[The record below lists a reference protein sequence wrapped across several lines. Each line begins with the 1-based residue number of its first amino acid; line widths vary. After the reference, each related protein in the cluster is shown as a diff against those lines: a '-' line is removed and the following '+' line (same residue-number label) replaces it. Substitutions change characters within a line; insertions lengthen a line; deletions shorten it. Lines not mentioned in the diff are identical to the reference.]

1 MFAHS
6 VKVLFAIVALAVAS
20 STALA
25 KPNASKWGRWLQ
37 RLVRERNG
45 GLPARSQGFCEMG
58 VLIFMASVFVLALPA
73 YGRPAEQ
80 ERGRPTAI
88 LVSPIHEAQVVR
100 GDDGK
105 DHVEYELLIINA
117 VEQPVTLTSLTVL
130 DPAGK
135 ELTRIEGP
143 VLVAATQTLLDKKP
157 LTEIPPSAAASVD
170 VDLIVPPGTAPERV
184 THRLDYRVPAGTS
197 TAVFVDPPVIDGPE
211 VAVNRRPATVIKPP
225 LKGNGWLATAACCTP
240 NLHRDLR
247 IVVDGR
253 RIETAETFAV
263 DWALLKGDRV
273 YEGKGTTNEQFYAY
287 GADVLA
293 VADATVVSV
302 QDGKPDATPNKAMT
316 PKTLSDF
323 GGNQIVLE
331 IAPNVFAAYGHLKPG
346 SLRVKVGDTVKV
358 GAPLAKIGNT
368 GPSLG
373 PHLHFGL
380 LNRPDIFT
388 GRSLPFV
395 IDSYTLA
402 GTVDIKASPGD
413 TLTVTPNSK
422 QVRSAYPLY
431 GSIQNFP

>member
-1 MFAHS
+1 MGI
-6 VKVLFAIVALAVAS
+6 VLA
-20 STALA
+20 
-25 KPNASKWGRWLQ
+25 
-37 RLVRERNG
+37 
-45 GLPARSQGFCEMG
+45 
-58 VLIFMASVFVLALPA
+58 LALPA
-73 YGRPAEQ
+73 FGRPVEQ

-88 LVSPIHEAQVVR
+88 LVSPIHDAQVVR

-105 DHVEYELLIINA
+105 DHVEYELLVVNA
-117 VEQPVTLTSLTVL
+117 VDQPVTLTSLTVL
-130 DPAGK
+130 DPAAK

-157 LTEIPPSAAASVD
+157 VTEIPASAAVSVD

-184 THRLDYRVPAGTS
+184 THRLVYSVPAGTS
-197 TAVFVDPPVIDGPE
+197 TAVFVEPPVIDGPE
-211 VAVNRRPATVIKPP
+211 VAINRRAATVIKPP
-225 LKGNGWLATAACCTP
+225 VKGDGWLSTSACCTP
-240 NLHRDLR
+240 NVHRDLR
-247 IVVDGR
+247 VAVNGR
-253 RIETAETFAV
+253 RIETPETFAL

-273 YEGKGTTNEQFYAY
+273 YEGDGSRNDQFYVY
-287 GADVLA
+287 GADVYA
-293 VADATVVSV
+293 VAHGTVVSV

-323 GGNQIVLE
+323 GGNQVMLE
-331 IAPNVFAAYGHLKPG
+331 IAPKVYAVYAHLQPG

-358 GAPLAKIGNT
+358 GATLAKIGNT

-380 LNRPDIFT
+380 LNRPDLFT

-402 GTVDIKASPGD
+402 GTADFKASQGD
-413 TLTVTPNSK
+413 TVAITPESK
-422 QVRSAYPLY
+422 QVRSVYPLY

>member
-1 MFAHS
+1 MNPS
-6 VKVLFAIVALAVAS
+6 ILMGIVLA
-20 STALA
+20 
-25 KPNASKWGRWLQ
+25 
-37 RLVRERNG
+37 
-45 GLPARSQGFCEMG
+45 
-58 VLIFMASVFVLALPA
+58 LALPA
-73 YGRPAEQ
+73 FGRPVEQ

-88 LVSPIHEAQVVR
+88 LVSPIHDAQVVR

-105 DHVEYELLIINA
+105 DHVEYELLVVNA
-117 VEQPVTLTSLTVL
+117 VDQPVTLTSLTVL
-130 DPAGK
+130 DPAAK

-157 LTEIPPSAAASVD
+157 VTEIPASAAVSVD

-184 THRLDYRVPAGTS
+184 THRLVYSVPAGTS
-197 TAVFVDPPVIDGPE
+197 TAVFVEPPVIDGPE
-211 VAVNRRPATVIKPP
+211 VVINRRPATVIKPP
-225 LKGNGWLATAACCTP
+225 VKGDGWLSTSACCTP
-240 NLHRDLR
+240 NVHRDLR
-247 IVVDGR
+247 VAVNGR
-253 RIETAETFAV
+253 RIETPETFAV

-273 YEGKGTTNEQFYAY
+273 YEGDGSRNDQFYVY
-287 GADVLA
+287 GADVYA
-293 VADATVVSV
+293 VANGTVVSV

-323 GGNQIVLE
+323 GGNQVMLE
-331 IAPNVFAAYGHLKPG
+331 IAPKVYAVYAHLQPG

-358 GAPLAKIGNT
+358 GATLAKIGNT

-380 LNRPDIFT
+380 LNRPDLFT

-402 GTVDIKASPGD
+402 GRADFKASQGD
-413 TLTVTPNSK
+413 TVAITPESK

-431 GSIQNFP
+431 GGIQNFP

>member
-1 MFAHS
+1 MGI
-6 VKVLFAIVALAVAS
+6 VLA
-20 STALA
+20 
-25 KPNASKWGRWLQ
+25 
-37 RLVRERNG
+37 
-45 GLPARSQGFCEMG
+45 
-58 VLIFMASVFVLALPA
+58 LALPA
-73 YGRPAEQ
+73 FGRPVEQ

-88 LVSPIHEAQVVR
+88 LVSPIHDAQVVR

-105 DHVEYELLIINA
+105 DHVEYELLVVNA
-117 VEQPVTLTSLTVL
+117 VDQPVTLTSLTVL
-130 DPAGK
+130 DPAAK

-157 LTEIPPSAAASVD
+157 VTEIPASAAVSVD

-184 THRLDYRVPAGTS
+184 THRLVYSVPAGTS
-197 TAVFVDPPVIDGPE
+197 TAVFVEPPVIDGPE
-211 VAVNRRPATVIKPP
+211 VAINRRAATVIKPP
-225 LKGNGWLATAACCTP
+225 VKGDGWLSTSACCTP
-240 NLHRDLR
+240 NVHRDLR
-247 IVVDGR
+247 VAVNGR
-253 RIETAETFAV
+253 RIETPETFAV

-273 YEGKGTTNEQFYAY
+273 YEGDGSRNDQFYVY
-287 GADVLA
+287 GADVYA
-293 VADATVVSV
+293 VANGTVVSV

-323 GGNQIVLE
+323 GGNQVMLE
-331 IAPNVFAAYGHLKPG
+331 IAPKVYAVYAHLQPG

-358 GAPLAKIGNT
+358 GATLAKIGNT

-380 LNRPDIFT
+380 LNRPDLFT

-402 GTVDIKASPGD
+402 GTADFKASQGD
-413 TLTVTPNSK
+413 TVAITPESK
-422 QVRSAYPLY
+422 QVRSVYPLY

>member
-1 MFAHS
+1 MCI
-6 VKVLFAIVALAVAS
+6 VLA
-20 STALA
+20 
-25 KPNASKWGRWLQ
+25 
-37 RLVRERNG
+37 
-45 GLPARSQGFCEMG
+45 
-58 VLIFMASVFVLALPA
+58 LALPA
-73 YGRPAEQ
+73 FGRPVEQ

-88 LVSPIHEAQVVR
+88 LVSPIHDAQVVR

-105 DHVEYELLIINA
+105 DHVEYELLVVNA
-117 VEQPVTLTSLTVL
+117 VDQPVTLTSLTVL
-130 DPAGK
+130 DPAAK

-157 LTEIPPSAAASVD
+157 VMEIPASAAVSVD

-184 THRLDYRVPAGTS
+184 THRLVYSVPAGTS
-197 TAVFVDPPVIDGPE
+197 TAVFVEPPVIDGPE
-211 VAVNRRPATVIKPP
+211 VAINRRAATVIKPP
-225 LKGNGWLATAACCTP
+225 VKGDGWLSTSACCTP
-240 NLHRDLR
+240 NVHRDLR
-247 IVVDGR
+247 VAVNGR
-253 RIETAETFAV
+253 RIETPETFAV

-273 YEGKGTTNEQFYAY
+273 YEGDGSRNDQFYVY
-287 GADVLA
+287 GADVYA
-293 VADATVVSV
+293 VANGTVVSV

-323 GGNQIVLE
+323 GGNQVMLE
-331 IAPNVFAAYGHLKPG
+331 IAPKVYAVYAHLQPG

-358 GAPLAKIGNT
+358 GATLAKIGNT

-380 LNRPDIFT
+380 LNRPDLFT

-402 GTVDIKASPGD
+402 GRADFKASQGD
-413 TLTVTPNSK
+413 TVAITPESK

-431 GSIQNFP
+431 GGIQNFP

>member
-1 MFAHS
+1 MNPS
-6 VKVLFAIVALAVAS
+6 ILRGIVLA
-20 STALA
+20 
-25 KPNASKWGRWLQ
+25 
-37 RLVRERNG
+37 
-45 GLPARSQGFCEMG
+45 
-58 VLIFMASVFVLALPA
+58 LALPA
-73 YGRPAEQ
+73 FGRPVEQ

-88 LVSPIHEAQVVR
+88 LVSPIHDAQVVR

-105 DHVEYELLIINA
+105 DHVEYELLVVNA
-117 VEQPVTLTSLTVL
+117 VDQPVTLTSLTVL
-130 DPAGK
+130 DPAAK

-157 LTEIPPSAAASVD
+157 VMEIPASAAVSVD

-184 THRLDYRVPAGTS
+184 THRLVYSVPAGTS
-197 TAVFVDPPVIDGPE
+197 TAVFVEPPVIDGPE
-211 VAVNRRPATVIKPP
+211 VAINRRAATVIKPP
-225 LKGNGWLATAACCTP
+225 VKGDGWLSTSACCTP
-240 NLHRDLR
+240 NVHRDLR
-247 IVVDGR
+247 VAVNGR
-253 RIETAETFAV
+253 RIETPETFAV

-273 YEGKGTTNEQFYAY
+273 YEGDGSRNDQFYVY
-287 GADVLA
+287 GADVYA
-293 VADATVVSV
+293 VANGTVVSV

-323 GGNQIVLE
+323 GGNQVMLE
-331 IAPNVFAAYGHLKPG
+331 IAPKVYAVYAHLQPG

-358 GAPLAKIGNT
+358 GATLAKIGNT

-380 LNRPDIFT
+380 LNRPDLFT

-402 GTVDIKASPGD
+402 GRADFKASQGD
-413 TLTVTPNSK
+413 TVAITPESK

-431 GSIQNFP
+431 GGIQNFP

>member
-1 MFAHS
+1 M
-6 VKVLFAIVALAVAS
+6 
-20 STALA
+20 
-25 KPNASKWGRWLQ
+25 R
-37 RLVRERNG
+37 
-45 GLPARSQGFCEMG
+45 
-58 VLIFMASVFVLALPA
+58 IFILMATVMSLALVA

-80 ERGRPTAI
+80 ESGRPTAI

-105 DHVEYELLIINA
+105 DHVEYELLVVNA
-117 VEQPVTLTSLTVL
+117 VEQRVTLTSLTIL
-130 DPAGK
+130 DPAAK
-135 ELTRIEGP
+135 ELTRIDGP

-157 LTEIPPSAAASVD
+157 VTEIPASAAVSVD
-170 VDLIVPPGTAPERV
+170 VDLIVPSGTAPERV
-184 THRLDYRVPAGTS
+184 TNRLEYRVAPGTS

-211 VAVNRRPATVIKPP
+211 VAINRRPATVIKPP
-225 LKGNGWLATAACCTP
+225 LKGDGWLATTACCTP
-240 NLHRDLR
+240 NVHRDLR

-273 YEGKGTTNEQFYAY
+273 FEGEGVTNKQFYAY
-287 GADVLA
+287 GADVFA
-293 VADATVVSV
+293 VADGTVVSV
-302 QDGKPDATPNKAMT
+302 QDGKPDTTPNKPMT

-323 GGNQIVLE
+323 GGNQVMLE
-331 IAPNVFAAYGHLKPG
+331 IAPNVFAVYAHLQPG
-346 SLRVKVGDTVKV
+346 SLRVKAGDTVKV
-358 GAPLAKIGNT
+358 GAALAKIGNT

-380 LNRPDIFT
+380 LNRPDVFT

-402 GTVDIKASPGD
+402 GTVDFKASQGD
-413 TLTVTPNSK
+413 TLGVSPNSK

-431 GSIQNFP
+431 GGIQNFP

>member
-1 MFAHS
+1 MG
-6 VKVLFAIVALAVAS
+6 IALA
-20 STALA
+20 
-25 KPNASKWGRWLQ
+25 
-37 RLVRERNG
+37 
-45 GLPARSQGFCEMG
+45 
-58 VLIFMASVFVLALPA
+58 LALPA
-73 YGRPAEQ
+73 FGRPVEQ

-88 LVSPIHEAQVVR
+88 LVSPIHDAQVVR

-105 DHVEYELLIINA
+105 DHVEYELLVVNA
-117 VEQPVTLTSLTVL
+117 VDQPVTLTSLTVL
-130 DPAGK
+130 DPAAK

-157 LTEIPPSAAASVD
+157 VTEIPASAAVSVD

-184 THRLDYRVPAGTS
+184 THRLVYSVPAGTS
-197 TAVFVDPPVIDGPE
+197 TAVFVEPPVIDGPE
-211 VAVNRRPATVIKPP
+211 VVINRRPATVIKPP
-225 LKGNGWLATAACCTP
+225 VKGDGWLSTSACCTP
-240 NLHRDLR
+240 NVHRDLR
-247 IVVDGR
+247 VAVNGR
-253 RIETAETFAV
+253 RIETPETFAV

-273 YEGKGTTNEQFYAY
+273 YEGDGSRNDQFYVY
-287 GADVLA
+287 GADVYA
-293 VADATVVSV
+293 VANGTVVSV

-323 GGNQIVLE
+323 GGNQVMLE
-331 IAPNVFAAYGHLKPG
+331 IAPKVYAVYAHLQPG

-358 GAPLAKIGNT
+358 GATLAKIGNT

-380 LNRPDIFT
+380 LNRPDLFT

-402 GTVDIKASPGD
+402 GRADFKASQGD
-413 TLTVTPNSK
+413 TVAITPESK

-431 GSIQNFP
+431 GGIQNFP

>member
-1 MFAHS
+1 MGI
-6 VKVLFAIVALAVAS
+6 VLA
-20 STALA
+20 
-25 KPNASKWGRWLQ
+25 
-37 RLVRERNG
+37 
-45 GLPARSQGFCEMG
+45 
-58 VLIFMASVFVLALPA
+58 LALPA
-73 YGRPAEQ
+73 FGRPVEQ

-88 LVSPIHEAQVVR
+88 LVSPIHDAQVVR

-105 DHVEYELLIINA
+105 DHVEYELLVVNA
-117 VEQPVTLTSLTVL
+117 VDQPVTLTSLTVL
-130 DPAGK
+130 DPAAK

-157 LTEIPPSAAASVD
+157 VTEIPASAAVSVD

-184 THRLDYRVPAGTS
+184 THRLVYSVPAGTS
-197 TAVFVDPPVIDGPE
+197 TAVFVEPPVIDGPE
-211 VAVNRRPATVIKPP
+211 VAINRRAATVIKPP
-225 LKGNGWLATAACCTP
+225 VKGDGWLSTSACCTP
-240 NLHRDLR
+240 NVHRDLR
-247 IVVDGR
+247 VAVNGR
-253 RIETAETFAV
+253 RIETPETFAL

-273 YEGKGTTNEQFYAY
+273 YEGDGSRNDQFYVY
-287 GADVLA
+287 GADVYA
-293 VADATVVSV
+293 VANGTVVSV

-323 GGNQIVLE
+323 GGNQVMLE
-331 IAPNVFAAYGHLKPG
+331 IAPKVYAVYAHLQPG

-380 LNRPDIFT
+380 LNRPDMFT

-402 GTVDIKASPGD
+402 GNVDIKASQGD
-413 TLTVTPNSK
+413 TLVVTPIST
-422 QVRSAYPLY
+422 QVHSVYPLY
-431 GSIQNFP
+431 GGIQNFP

>member
-1 MFAHS
+1 MNPLSRLNNAAPPILS
-6 VKVLFAIVALAVAS
+6 GLLLACLP
-20 STALA
+20 LA
-25 KPNASKWGRWLQ
+25 PIAQ
-37 RLVRERNG
+37 AVD
-45 GLPARSQGFCEMG
+45 P
-58 VLIFMASVFVLALPA
+58 P
-73 YGRPAEQ
+73 Q

-105 DHVEYELLIINA
+105 DHVEYELLVVNA
-117 VEQPVTLTSLTVL
+117 VDQPVTLTSLTVL
-130 DPAGK
+130 DPAAK

-157 LTEIPPSAAASVD
+157 VTEIPASAAVSVD

-184 THRLDYRVPAGTS
+184 THRLVYSVPAGTS
-197 TAVFVDPPVIDGPE
+197 TAVFVEPPVIDGPE
-211 VAVNRRPATVIKPP
+211 VAINRRAATVIKPP
-225 LKGNGWLATAACCTP
+225 VKGDGWLSTSACCTP
-240 NLHRDLR
+240 NVHRDLR
-247 IVVDGR
+247 VAVNGR
-253 RIETAETFAV
+253 RIETPETFAL

-273 YEGKGTTNEQFYAY
+273 YEGDGSRNDQFYVY
-287 GADVLA
+287 GADVYA
-293 VADATVVSV
+293 VANGTVVSV

-323 GGNQIVLE
+323 GGNQVMLE
-331 IAPNVFAAYGHLKPG
+331 IAPKVYAVYAHLQPG

-358 GAPLAKIGNT
+358 GATLAKIGNT

-380 LNRPDIFT
+380 LNRPDLFT

-402 GTVDIKASPGD
+402 GTADFKASQGD
-413 TLTVTPNSK
+413 TVAITPESK
-422 QVRSAYPLY
+422 QVRSVYPLY